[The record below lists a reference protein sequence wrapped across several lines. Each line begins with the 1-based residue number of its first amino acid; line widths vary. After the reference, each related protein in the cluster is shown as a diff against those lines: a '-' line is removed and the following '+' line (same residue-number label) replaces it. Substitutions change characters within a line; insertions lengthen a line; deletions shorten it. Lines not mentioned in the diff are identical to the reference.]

1 MSLSISSPL
10 SPFSP
15 SLLIYTQLHMCM
27 YTKCVVYCTTV
38 DVRGLIA
45 TAGRWWAAVDALI
58 QTLLTGGTGLRYTTM
73 IYTTRILTIRG
84 EGEREICET
93 GGNEHAKQVTCSIS
107 YATWLY
113 DMVLVFTCLYMYTS
127 CFDSIVTLT
136 LLLNWQRKYNQ
147 AVYIVCQQAHYLV
160 GRWCIWYP
168 TGHYS
173 RPQQSLHLS
182 IHLL

>member
-1 MSLSISSPL
+1 
-10 SPFSP
+10 
-15 SLLIYTQLHMCM
+15 M
-27 YTKCVVYCTTV
+27 YTKCVIYCTTV

-45 TAGRWWAAVDALI
+45 TAGGWWAAVDALI

-73 IYTTRILTIRG
+73 IYITRILTMRG
-84 EGEREICET
+84 RGKYV
-93 GGNEHAKQVTCSIS
+93 KQVEMSIQNDKS
-107 YATWLY
+107 HAQLVMPHDC
-113 DMVLVFTCLYMYTS
+113 DMVLVFTCPYMYTS
-127 CFDSIVTLT
+127 CFDSIMTLT

-147 AVYIVCQQAHYLV
+147 AVYIVCQQAHHLV

-182 IHLL
+182 IHLLEDGPC